1 LITRFATTSLG
12 FHGTSGGGFDGG
24 FYFLLVETFTSFSS
38 DLVCSLITNAWA
50 EVTDT
55 IFT

>member
-12 FHGTSGGGFDGG
+12 FHGTSGGGF
-24 FYFLLVETFTSFSS
+24 YFSLVETFTSFSR

-50 EVTDT
+50 EVMDT